1 MQIQREELLDLTTIL
16 SGDINFKLSLNRA
29 NEATIRMAL
38 EQLSGKEQTNQ
49 TKTAI
54 SVLRRQLKKLT
65 ADVISAVVDTNTTHN
80 KALALNM
87 GELQAEREAV
97 QRQSAEQAEREARIA
112 EAHEVAGRVQA
123 FNFVGKVLTVG
134 SLVQLK
140 NIKESKAYADLPNI
154 GTWESYC
161 KYLGLSRQ
169 KVDEDLGNLA
179 DFGEQF
185 LLTVGTFSLG
195 YRELRKLRKLTHDGS
210 VQIEDN
216 IITIGDE
223 SIPIDKE
230 HTEDLHAAIEKI
242 LENNTALTQRVTKLE
257 KHKDALVKEE
267 TKGLV
272 MEKKALLE
280 QVERLKVY
288 DPKEQDHTWALKQM
302 QDIEKQ
308 CGVFVIACSK
318 LTTDERFAD
327 DRHIQALTLGK
338 LAEAKL
344 ALRDLE
350 QRLDDI
356 VGMFND

>member
-1 MQIQREELLDLTTIL
+1 MQIDRDILRDLTNL
-16 SGDINFKLSLNRA
+16 PSEDPNFKYSLKRA
-29 NEATIRMAL
+29 NEVTIKQAL
-38 EQLSGKEQTNQ
+38 EDLSDQEHK
-49 TKTAI
+49 KTAETI
-54 SVLRRQLKKLT
+54 IRRQLKKLT
-65 ADVISAVVDTNTTHN
+65 ADVNSAVVDTNTAHN

-97 QRQSAEQAEREARIA
+97 QRQTAEQSEREARIA
-112 EAHEVAGRVQA
+112 KCHQIIGRVQA
-123 FNFVGKVLTVG
+123 NLLMVDFANVGG
-134 SLVQLK
+134 LVWLK
-140 NIKESKAYADLPNI
+140 EMKETREYRDLPGI
-154 GTWESYC
+154 ETWDKFC
-161 KYLGLSRQ
+161 KSLGLSRQ
-169 KVDEDLGNLA
+169 KVDEDLLNIST
-179 DFGEQF
+179 FGEKF
-185 LLTVGTFSLG
+185 IANVGEMSLG
-195 YRELRKLRKLTHDGS
+195 YRDLKKLRQLTHDGS
-210 VQIEDN
+210 VLIEDN

-302 QDIEKQ
+302 QDVEKQ
-308 CGVFVIACSK
+308 CGAFVIACSK

-327 DRHIQALTLGK
+327 DRHIQALTMGK